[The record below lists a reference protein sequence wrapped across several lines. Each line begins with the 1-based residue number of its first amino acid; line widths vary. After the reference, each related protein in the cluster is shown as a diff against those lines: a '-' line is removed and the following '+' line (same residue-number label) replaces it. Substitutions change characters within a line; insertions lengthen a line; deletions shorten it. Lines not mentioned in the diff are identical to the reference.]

1 MMQRLYA
8 GHILFVNLSSGKIFK
23 EPTASYSKDFLGGR
37 GINIKLLYDRLPPG
51 TDSLDPENPLIF
63 GVGPLC
69 GTPIP
74 AGRVEL
80 TFKSPETGY
89 LGSSNFGGYF
99 GPELKFA
106 GYDNVVITGKA
117 EKPVYLWIYNAQ
129 IEIRDASRYWGRV
142 GYCHRNTDPENP
154 RTNRTRIC
162 CRGFG

>member
-80 TFKSPETGY
+80 TFKSPGDGVPGQFQ
-89 LGSSNFGGYF
+89 LRG
-99 GPELKFA
+99 
-106 GYDNVVITGKA
+106 I
-117 EKPVYLWIYNAQ
+117 LW
-129 IEIRDASRYWGRV
+129 
-142 GYCHRNTDPENP
+142 P
-154 RTNRTRIC
+154 
-162 CRGFG
+162 